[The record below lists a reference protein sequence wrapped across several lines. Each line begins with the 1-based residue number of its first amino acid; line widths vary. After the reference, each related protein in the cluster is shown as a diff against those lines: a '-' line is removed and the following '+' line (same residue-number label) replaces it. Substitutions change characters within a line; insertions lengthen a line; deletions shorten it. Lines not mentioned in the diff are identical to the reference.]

1 MIIYTVLTRPAFAF
15 TAAGDDVGYTYKRV
29 GDHLEKTNTY
39 SRSAKINSV
48 PCPTVKDIL
57 RASARGDKS
66 FLDVAPIL
74 GYEDVSGIGDYES
87 VIDQGLA
94 AKKIINQAAAVAAAA
109 PAEPEKVEVS
119 DNA

>member
-1 MIIYTVLTRPAFAF
+1 MIIYTVLTRPAFAY
-15 TAAGDDVGYTYKRV
+15 TAAGDDVGFTYKRV
-29 GDHLEKTNTY
+29 GDHLEKTGQF

-48 PCPTVKDIL
+48 PCPSVQDIL

-66 FLDVAPIL
+66 FMDVAPVL

-94 AKKIINQAAAVAAAA
+94 AQKIINQAAAAAAAA
-109 PAEPEKVEVS
+109 PAEPEKVEEI